1 MKSSSS
7 LPACAHQHKEVTNSG
22 RDDGTTD
29 TSPNTI
35 QNNTDNS
42 NLTSIDNTNT
52 NTTALADEQI
62 AANQNNESLHTLFAT
77 AESYRT
83 LPGAFRVEGPG
94 SAGNSGANTNN
105 SNSRTRDTIEE
116 EEEKQGS
123 DIGIQEPEI
132 EAADEEV
139 CHVPSAYL
147 VEEGDDEDGTMEV
160 AQAEKVKPYVQR
172 KEGQLTIAIV
182 GGLLACLA
190 ILLGIF
196 LSRGE
201 KNDDEISEL
210 VELTDRPTPSPTFDP
225 RPTLAIVRDRGVVN
239 CGIED
244 VNREGGVNLG
254 EYNIDQCR
262 ALAATIFKD
271 PTKMNLVTV
280 GADDRYERL
289 LNHEVD
295 VLYAGD
301 TFTLEKSIREV
312 SVRSMSFYMIIMFK
326 SILLL
331 ILALNLTHSPS

>member
-1 MKSSSS
+1 MKSTNSPP
-7 LPACAHQHKEVTNSG
+7 LNTKEVTSSD
-22 RDDGTTD
+22 RDGTD
-29 TSPNTI
+29 APNTI
-35 QNNTDNS
+35 GNSNYNSNNT
-42 NLTSIDNTNT
+42 TIDNTNT
-52 NTTALADEQI
+52 NTALTDEQI
-62 AANQNNESLHTLFAT
+62 AANQNNESLHTFIAT

-94 SAGNSGANTNN
+94 SAGNSNATTSNN
-105 SNSRTRDTIEE
+105 SPTRGAIEE

-147 VEEGDDEDGTMEV
+147 VEEGEEEEGTMEV
-160 AQAEKVKPYVQR
+160 AQAKKVKPYFQR
-172 KEGQLTIAIV
+172 KEGQLTIVIV

-201 KNDDEISEL
+201 KNDEASEL

-225 RPTLAIVRDRGVVN
+225 RPTLTIVRERGVVN

-244 VNREGGVNLG
+244 VSREGGVKLG

-271 PTKMNLVTV
+271 PIKMNLVTV
-280 GADDRYERL
+280 GADDRYKRL

-312 SVRSMSFYMIIMFK
+312 SVMIYAFYA
-326 SILLL
+326 LLYVC
-331 ILALNLTHSPS
+331 IYLNHTS

>member
-7 LPACAHQHKEVTNSG
+7 PAISTKEVTNSG

-42 NLTSIDNTNT
+42 NSTTIDNTNT
-52 NTTALADEQI
+52 NTQLTDEQI

-77 AESYRT
+77 AESFRT

-94 SAGNSGANTNN
+94 SAGNSGATTSNN
-105 SNSRTRDTIEE
+105 SPTRGTIEE

-147 VEEGDDEDGTMEV
+147 VEEGEEEDGTMEV

-172 KEGQLTIAIV
+172 KEGQLTIVIV

-201 KNDDEISEL
+201 KNDDETSEL

-225 RPTLAIVRDRGVVN
+225 RPTLAIVRDRSVVN

-244 VNREGGVNLG
+244 VDREGGVNLG
-254 EYNIDQCR
+254 EFNIDQCR

-271 PTKMNLVTV
+271 PTRMNLVTV

-289 LNHEVD
+289 LNREVD

-301 TFTLEKSIREV
+301 TFTLEKLIREV
-312 SVRSMSFYMIIMFK
+312 SVSSYICPYVMYV
-326 SILLL
+326 
-331 ILALNLTHSPS
+331 

>member
-7 LPACAHQHKEVTNSG
+7 PAPINTKEVITSSG

-52 NTTALADEQI
+52 NTTQLTDEQI

-77 AESYRT
+77 AESFRT

-94 SAGNSGANTNN
+94 SAGNSGATTSNN
-105 SNSRTRDTIEE
+105 SPTRGAIEE
-116 EEEKQGS
+116 EEEQSS

-147 VEEGDDEDGTMEV
+147 VEEGDDEEGTMEV

-196 LSRGE
+196 LSRGD
-201 KNDDEISEL
+201 KNDETSEL

-254 EYNIDQCR
+254 E
-262 ALAATIFKD
+262 
-271 PTKMNLVTV
+271 
-280 GADDRYERL
+280 
-289 LNHEVD
+289 
-295 VLYAGD
+295 
-301 TFTLEKSIREV
+301 
-312 SVRSMSFYMIIMFK
+312 
-326 SILLL
+326 
-331 ILALNLTHSPS
+331 

>member
-1 MKSSSS
+1 MKSNSS
-7 LPACAHQHKEVTNSG
+7 PPPNTKEVTSS
-22 RDDGTTD
+22 RDGTD
-29 TSPNTI
+29 ASPNTAEKS
-35 QNNTDNS
+35 NT
-42 NLTSIDNTNT
+42 TIENTNT
-52 NTTALADEQI
+52 NTALTDEQI
-62 AANQNNESLHTLFAT
+62 AANQNNESLHTFIAT
-77 AESYRT
+77 AESFRT

-94 SAGNSGANTNN
+94 SAGNSNANTSY
-105 SNSRTRDTIEE
+105 SNSRTRGTIEE

-132 EAADEEV
+132 EADEEV

-147 VEEGDDEDGTMEV
+147 VEEAEEEGTMEV
-160 AQAEKVKPYVQR
+160 AKAEKVKPYFQR
-172 KEGQLTIAIV
+172 KEGQLTIVIV

-190 ILLGIF
+190 ILLGVF

-201 KNDDEISEL
+201 KTDEASEQ
-210 VELTDRPTPSPTFDP
+210 LTDRPTPSPTFDP
-225 RPTLAIVRDRGVVN
+225 RPTLTIVRERGVVN

-244 VNREGGVNLG
+244 VSREGGVNLG

-312 SVRSMSFYMIIMFK
+312 SVLLFYMLLSNHLMLFYI
-326 SILLL
+326 SHTILFS
-331 ILALNLTHSPS
+331 T

>member
-1 MKSSSS
+1 MKISNSSP
-7 LPACAHQHKEVTNSG
+7 LPNTKEVTSSG
-22 RDDGTTD
+22 RDETD
-29 TSPNTI
+29 ASANTI
-35 QNNTDNS
+35 ENS
-42 NLTSIDNTNT
+42 NTTIDNTNT
-52 NTTALADEQI
+52 NTTALTDEQI

-94 SAGNSGANTNN
+94 SAGNSNATTSNN
-105 SNSRTRDTIEE
+105 SPTRGAIEE

-147 VEEGDDEDGTMEV
+147 VEEGEEEEGTMEV
-160 AQAEKVKPYVQR
+160 AQAEKVKPYIQR
-172 KEGQLTIAIV
+172 KEGRLTIVIV

-201 KNDDEISEL
+201 KNDDEASEL

-301 TFTLEKSIREV
+301 TFTLEKLIREV
-312 SVRSMSFYMIIMFK
+312 SVSIYAFYALYMLYMSNPYFSY
-326 SILLL
+326 SL
-331 ILALNLTHSPS
+331 IST

>member
-7 LPACAHQHKEVTNSG
+7 PAISTKEVQIVVEMTPTSSD
-22 RDDGTTD
+22 RDGTD

-52 NTTALADEQI
+52 NTALTDEQI

-94 SAGNSGANTNN
+94 SGGNSNATTSNN
-105 SNSRTRDTIEE
+105 SPPRGTIEEEEEE

-147 VEEGDDEDGTMEV
+147 VEEGEDEDGTMEV

-172 KEGQLTIAIV
+172 KRKVGLFEEG
-182 GGLLACLA
+182 
-190 ILLGIF
+190 
-196 LSRGE
+196 
-201 KNDDEISEL
+201 KYDD
-210 VELTDRPTPSPTFDP
+210 
-225 RPTLAIVRDRGVVN
+225 
-239 CGIED
+239 
-244 VNREGGVNLG
+244 
-254 EYNIDQCR
+254 
-262 ALAATIFKD
+262 
-271 PTKMNLVTV
+271 
-280 GADDRYERL
+280 
-289 LNHEVD
+289 
-295 VLYAGD
+295 
-301 TFTLEKSIREV
+301 
-312 SVRSMSFYMIIMFK
+312 
-326 SILLL
+326 
-331 ILALNLTHSPS
+331 

>member
-1 MKSSSS
+1 MKSTNS
-7 LPACAHQHKEVTNSG
+7 PAPINTKEVTNSS

-52 NTTALADEQI
+52 NTTQLTDEQI

-94 SAGNSGANTNN
+94 SGGNSNATTSNN
-105 SNSRTRDTIEE
+105 SPTRGTIE

-123 DIGIQEPEI
+123 DIGVQEPEI

-147 VEEGDDEDGTMEV
+147 VEEGEDEDGTMEV

-289 LNHEVD
+289 LNREVD

-312 SVRSMSFYMIIMFK
+312 SVSTFNAFLLYMLFH
-326 SILLL
+326 SILI
-331 ILALNLTHSPS
+331 ILTHLNLNYSIF

>member
-1 MKSSSS
+1 
-7 LPACAHQHKEVTNSG
+7 
-22 RDDGTTD
+22 
-29 TSPNTI
+29 
-35 QNNTDNS
+35 
-42 NLTSIDNTNT
+42 
-52 NTTALADEQI
+52 
-62 AANQNNESLHTLFAT
+62 
-77 AESYRT
+77 
-83 LPGAFRVEGPG
+83 
-94 SAGNSGANTNN
+94 
-105 SNSRTRDTIEE
+105 
-116 EEEKQGS
+116 
-123 DIGIQEPEI
+123 
-132 EAADEEV
+132 V

-147 VEEGDDEDGTMEV
+147 VEEGEDEDGTIEV

-172 KEGQLTIAIV
+172 KEGQLTIVIV

-190 ILLGIF
+190 ILLGVF
-196 LSRGE
+196 LSRGD
-201 KNDDEISEL
+201 KNDETSEL

-301 TFTLEKSIREV
+301 TLTLEKSIREV
-312 SVRSMSFYMIIMFK
+312 SVSTFNAFLLYMLCPLQLII
-326 SILLL
+326 LTH
-331 ILALNLTHSPS
+331 LNLNYSIF

>member
-1 MKSSSS
+1 
-7 LPACAHQHKEVTNSG
+7 
-22 RDDGTTD
+22 
-29 TSPNTI
+29 
-35 QNNTDNS
+35 
-42 NLTSIDNTNT
+42 
-52 NTTALADEQI
+52 
-62 AANQNNESLHTLFAT
+62 
-77 AESYRT
+77 
-83 LPGAFRVEGPG
+83 
-94 SAGNSGANTNN
+94 
-105 SNSRTRDTIEE
+105 
-116 EEEKQGS
+116 
-123 DIGIQEPEI
+123 
-132 EAADEEV
+132 
-139 CHVPSAYL
+139 
-147 VEEGDDEDGTMEV
+147 MEV

-182 GGLLACLA
+182 GLLLACLA

-201 KNDDEISEL
+201 NNDEISEL

-244 VNREGGVNLG
+244 VNREGGVKLG

-271 PTKMNLVTV
+271 PTRMNLVTV

-312 SVRSMSFYMIIMFK
+312 SVR
-326 SILLL
+326 
-331 ILALNLTHSPS
+331 

>member
-1 MKSSSS
+1 
-7 LPACAHQHKEVTNSG
+7 
-22 RDDGTTD
+22 
-29 TSPNTI
+29 
-35 QNNTDNS
+35 
-42 NLTSIDNTNT
+42 
-52 NTTALADEQI
+52 
-62 AANQNNESLHTLFAT
+62 
-77 AESYRT
+77 
-83 LPGAFRVEGPG
+83 
-94 SAGNSGANTNN
+94 
-105 SNSRTRDTIEE
+105 
-116 EEEKQGS
+116 
-123 DIGIQEPEI
+123 
-132 EAADEEV
+132 
-139 CHVPSAYL
+139 
-147 VEEGDDEDGTMEV
+147 MEV

-172 KEGQLTIAIV
+172 KEGQLTIVIV

-201 KNDDEISEL
+201 NNDEASEL
-210 VELTDRPTPSPTFDP
+210 VELTDRPTTSPTFDP

-312 SVRSMSFYMIIMFK
+312 SVSIYAFYA
-326 SILLL
+326 LLL
-331 ILALNLTHSPS
+331 CIYI

>member
-7 LPACAHQHKEVTNSG
+7 PAPINTKEVTNSG

-52 NTTALADEQI
+52 NTQLTDEQI

-94 SAGNSGANTNN
+94 SGVNSNANTSNN
-105 SNSRTRDTIEE
+105 SPTRDTI

-147 VEEGDDEDGTMEV
+147 VEEGEDEDGTMEV
-160 AQAEKVKPYVQR
+160 AQAEKVKPYVHR

-201 KNDDEISEL
+201 KNDETSEL

-225 RPTLAIVRDRGVVN
+225 RPVLAIVRDRGVVN

-244 VNREGGVNLG
+244 VNREGGVKLG

-312 SVRSMSFYMIIMFK
+312 SV
-326 SILLL
+326 SIY
-331 ILALNLTHSPS
+331 ICPSI

>member
-7 LPACAHQHKEVTNSG
+7 PAPINTKEVTNSG

-52 NTTALADEQI
+52 NTTQLTDEQI

-94 SAGNSGANTNN
+94 SAGNSNANTSNN
-105 SNSRTRDTIEE
+105 SPSRGAIEE

-147 VEEGDDEDGTMEV
+147 VEEGEEEEGTMEV

-289 LNHEVD
+289 LNREVD

-312 SVRSMSFYMIIMFK
+312 SVSTFNAFLLYMLFH
-326 SILLL
+326 SILI
-331 ILALNLTHSPS
+331 ILTHLNLNYSIF

>member
-7 LPACAHQHKEVTNSG
+7 PAPINTKEVTNSG

-52 NTTALADEQI
+52 NTQLTDEQI

-94 SAGNSGANTNN
+94 SGVNSNANTSNN
-105 SNSRTRDTIEE
+105 SPTRDTI

-147 VEEGDDEDGTMEV
+147 VEEGEDEDGTMEV

-172 KEGQLTIAIV
+172 KEGQLTIVIV

-201 KNDDEISEL
+201 KNDETSEL

-244 VNREGGVNLG
+244 VDREGGVNLG
-254 EYNIDQCR
+254 EFNIDQCR

-289 LNHEVD
+289 LNREVD

-312 SVRSMSFYMIIMFK
+312 SVSIYAFYALICYMCLIHT
-326 SILLL
+326 SYILF
-331 ILALNLTHSPS
+331 IST

>member
-1 MKSSSS
+1 MKSNSSP
-7 LPACAHQHKEVTNSG
+7 LPNTKEATSSD
-22 RDDGTTD
+22 RDGTD
-29 TSPNTI
+29 ASPNTI
-35 QNNTDNS
+35 ENS
-42 NLTSIDNTNT
+42 NTTIDNTNT
-52 NTTALADEQI
+52 NTTQLTDEQI

-77 AESYRT
+77 AESFRT

-94 SAGNSGANTNN
+94 SAGNSGATTNN
-105 SNSRTRDTIEE
+105 SNSRTRGAIEE

-123 DIGIQEPEI
+123 DVGIQEPEI

-147 VEEGDDEDGTMEV
+147 VEEGEEERTMEV

-190 ILLGIF
+190 VLLGIF

-201 KNDDEISEL
+201 TNDETSEI

-312 SVRSMSFYMIIMFK
+312 SV
-326 SILLL
+326 SIYAFNTLLL
-331 ILALNLTHSPS
+331 CYV

>member
-7 LPACAHQHKEVTNSG
+7 LPAPISTKEVTNSG

-42 NLTSIDNTNT
+42 NLTTIDNTNT
-52 NTTALADEQI
+52 NTTQFTDEQI

-94 SAGNSGANTNN
+94 SAGNSNANTSNN
-105 SNSRTRDTIEE
+105 SPTRGTIEE
-116 EEEKQGS
+116 GEEEKQGS

-147 VEEGDDEDGTMEV
+147 VEEGEDEDGTMEV

-172 KEGQLTIAIV
+172 KEGQLTIVIV

-201 KNDDEISEL
+201 KNDEASEL

-254 EYNIDQCR
+254 EFNIDQCR

-271 PTKMNLVTV
+271 TTKINLVTV

-289 LNHEVD
+289 LNREVD

-301 TFTLEKSIREV
+301 TFTLEKLIREV
-312 SVRSMSFYMIIMFK
+312 SVSSYICP
-326 SILLL
+326 SICYICL
-331 ILALNLTHSPS
+331 IHTSHHSQLT

>member
-7 LPACAHQHKEVTNSG
+7 PAISTKEVTNSG

-42 NLTSIDNTNT
+42 NSTTIDNTNT
-52 NTTALADEQI
+52 NTQLTDEQI

-77 AESYRT
+77 AESFRT

-94 SAGNSGANTNN
+94 SAGNSGATTSNN
-105 SNSRTRDTIEE
+105 SPTRGTIEE

-147 VEEGDDEDGTMEV
+147 VEEGEEEDGTMEV

-172 KEGQLTIAIV
+172 KEGQLTIVIV

-201 KNDDEISEL
+201 KNDDETSEL

-225 RPTLAIVRDRGVVN
+225 RPTLAIVRDRSVVN

-244 VNREGGVNLG
+244 VDREGGVNLG
-254 EYNIDQCR
+254 EFNIDQCR
-262 ALAATIFKD
+262 ALAATVFKD

-289 LNHEVD
+289 LNREVD

-301 TFTLEKSIREV
+301 TFTLEKLIREV
-312 SVRSMSFYMIIMFK
+312 SVSSYICPYVMYV
-326 SILLL
+326 
-331 ILALNLTHSPS
+331 

>member
-7 LPACAHQHKEVTNSG
+7 PAPINTKEVTNSG

-77 AESYRT
+77 AESFRT

-94 SAGNSGANTNN
+94 SAGNSNANTSNN
-105 SNSRTRDTIEE
+105 SPTRGTIEE
-116 EEEKQGS
+116 GEEEKQGS
-123 DIGIQEPEI
+123 DIGVQEPEI

-147 VEEGDDEDGTMEV
+147 VEEEEGEGAMEV
-160 AQAEKVKPYVQR
+160 AQAEKIKPYVKR
-172 KEGQLTIAIV
+172 KEGQFTIVIV

-190 ILLGIF
+190 ILLGVF
-196 LSRGE
+196 LSRGQ
-201 KNDDEISEL
+201 KNDEGSEL
-210 VELTDRPTPSPTFDP
+210 VELTDRPSPSPTFDP
-225 RPTLAIVRDRGVVN
+225 RPTLAIVRERGVVN

-244 VNREGGVNLG
+244 VSREGGVNLG

-271 PTKMNLVTV
+271 PTKTNLVTV
-280 GADDRYERL
+280 GADDRYFRL

-301 TFTLEKSIREV
+301 TFTLEKSIKEV
-312 SVRSMSFYMIIMFK
+312 CV
-326 SILLL
+326 SIYAFHAAPSYVCTHL
-331 ILALNLTHSPS
+331 IST

>member
-1 MKSSSS
+1 MKNTNYPLPKEATSSD
-7 LPACAHQHKEVTNSG
+7 
-22 RDDGTTD
+22 RDGTD
-29 TSPNTI
+29 ASPNTI
-35 QNNTDNS
+35 EN
-42 NLTSIDNTNT
+42 DNTNT
-52 NTTALADEQI
+52 NTTALTDEQI

-94 SAGNSGANTNN
+94 SAGNSGATTSNN
-105 SNSRTRDTIEE
+105 SPTRGTIEE

-147 VEEGDDEDGTMEV
+147 VEEGEDEDGTMEV

-172 KEGQLTIAIV
+172 KEGQLTIVIV

-201 KNDDEISEL
+201 NNDEASEL
-210 VELTDRPTPSPTFDP
+210 VELTDRPTTSPTFDP

-312 SVRSMSFYMIIMFK
+312 SVSIYAFYA
-326 SILLL
+326 LLL
-331 ILALNLTHSPS
+331 CIYI